1 MYDDPTTNALEAQ
14 YERALEDAAENAA
27 LLEEERRAKDGR
39 LWDDNTI
46 IAAYQR
52 AFDRPP
58 DVHHMALM
66 CWIRDEMQAQFNCL
80 AHDHDALERQLAS
93 VTPSDE
99 VREAIMGMVTHCRR
113 RSPMFGVGK
122 DALLVEA
129 WLAAQGTGKGVGED
143 GN

>member
-1 MYDDPTTNALEAQ
+1 MMNDDPTTNALEAQ
-14 YERALEDAAENAA
+14 YERAMEEAAENAA

-99 VREAIMGMVTHCRR
+99 VSAAMRKLLNLWWTRHGPTATYEVVKEWLVAAELASLSEAEG
-113 RSPMFGVGK
+113 
-122 DALLVEA
+122 
-129 WLAAQGTGKGVGED
+129 GE
-143 GN
+143 